1 MKHTR
6 RTLALCGASLLC
18 LVVAGS
24 TEIGNSCWKRWL
36 AGFGG
41 LSDDLHSA
49 FAPASGPQV
58 ATGKPADGAQ
68 KTGETTDNLDAE
80 PIPET
85 ADAARDAPQ
94 TPATLAASDIR
105 LRALGVQPE
114 DVLPVIA
121 AYKSDHVDL
130 ADALAHRSD
139 NPAVRAALAWVALRA
154 APQRVDLARLQAFA
168 AEYPDWPAAKWL
180 REQMEA
186 RLMRLNDP
194 IAVERFFTQDAPT
207 TALGKLALAR
217 ALKATGRIADGS
229 RLARAI
235 FRENDLTP
243 YSEGLLRAEFGTVL
257 TKGDYKYRVDRLLY
271 KERLG
276 AALHY
281 AALAGPDVLALAR
294 ARAAVIS
301 EAASDKAIAAVPES
315 LRKDPGLLLAQVQ
328 KLRRADKLT
337 EAAKLL
343 EAAPRDGAQLIDPDA
358 WWTERR
364 MLARKLLDAG
374 QPAVAYAVCAAVTAG
389 SPETRVDASFH
400 AGWIALRFLNDPTKA
415 AAHFAVAA
423 QLAESPTSRAKI
435 AYWQGR
441 TAEASTDP
449 TVLASAHAYYV
460 RAAAEGETYY
470 GQLARG
476 LVDTP
481 VAPVRDPAQSATG
494 DARTMAIRAL
504 EILYA
509 AGEREAANALAT
521 ASANSLRD
529 RAQIGALAAV
539 VAKEQDAHLAL
550 IVGKLLARRG
560 QPVDSLAFPTFG
572 IPTYEAVQNSAAP
585 TVVYSVARQESAF
598 MPAVVSRAGAKGLM
612 QMIDSTAKRT
622 AEKAGL
628 PFDANRLVNDP
639 SFNAKLGAAHLGELM
654 AEQGGSLMLTFAAY
668 NAGGGRVKQWIETY
682 GDPRKPGV
690 DPVDWVERIPFTETR
705 NYVQHVMENVGMYEA
720 VFAQQAK
727 MEASRASREAKL

>member
-1 MKHTR
+1 M
-6 RTLALCGASLLC
+6 
-18 LVVAGS
+18 
-24 TEIGNSCWKRWL
+24 

-41 LSDDLHSA
+41 LSDDLRSA
-49 FAPASGPQV
+49 FSSTSNPRTAS
-58 ATGKPADGAQ
+58 TGKPADSAQ
-68 KTGETTDNLDAE
+68 KTGESTDSLDAE

-85 ADAARDAPQ
+85 ADAAHDAPQ
-94 TPATLAASDIR
+94 TPAALAASDTR
-105 LRALGVQPE
+105 LRALGIQPE

-121 AYKSDHVDL
+121 AYKADHVDL
-130 ADALAHRSD
+130 ADALARRSD

-186 RLMRLNDP
+186 RLTRLGDP

-207 TALGKLALAR
+207 TSLGKFALAR
-217 ALKATGRIADGS
+217 ALKATGRITDGT

-235 FRENDLTP
+235 FRESDLTP

-271 KERLG
+271 KEKLG

-315 LRKDPGLLLAQVQ
+315 LRKDPGLLFAQVQ

-337 EAAKLL
+337 DAAKLL
-343 EAAPRDGAQLIDPDA
+343 DTAPRDAAQLIDADA

-364 MLARKLLDAG
+364 MLARKLLDAN
-374 QPAVAYAVCAAVTAG
+374 QPATAYTVCATVAAG
-389 SPETRVDASFH
+389 SPETRVDAAFH
-400 AGWIALRFLNDPTKA
+400 AGWIALRFLNDPAKA
-415 AAHFAVAA
+415 AQHFAVAA
-423 QLAESPTSRAKI
+423 ALAEAPASRAKI

-441 TAEASTDP
+441 TAEASADP
-449 TVLASAHAYYV
+449 NVLATAHAFYV

-470 GQLARG
+470 GQLARN
-476 LVDTP
+476 LVGPT
-481 VAPVRDPAQSATG
+481 VVPVRDPARAASG
-494 DARTMAIRAL
+494 DARLMAIRAM

-509 AGEREAANALAT
+509 AGERDSATALAI
-521 ASANSLRD
+521 ASANSLTD
-529 RAQIGALAAV
+529 PSQIGALASV
-539 VAKEQDAHLAL
+539 VGKEQDAHLAL

-572 IPTYEAVQNSAAP
+572 IPTYQAVQNSAAP

-628 PFDANRLVNDP
+628 PFDADRLVSDP
-639 SFNAKLGAAHLGELM
+639 AFNAKLGAAHLGELL
-654 AEQGGSLMLTFAAY
+654 AEQGGSLVLTFAAY
-668 NAGGGRVKQWIETY
+668 NAGGGRVKQWIDAY

-705 NYVQHVMENVGMYEA
+705 NYVQHVIENVGMYEA

-727 MEASRASREAKL
+727 MESSRASREAKL